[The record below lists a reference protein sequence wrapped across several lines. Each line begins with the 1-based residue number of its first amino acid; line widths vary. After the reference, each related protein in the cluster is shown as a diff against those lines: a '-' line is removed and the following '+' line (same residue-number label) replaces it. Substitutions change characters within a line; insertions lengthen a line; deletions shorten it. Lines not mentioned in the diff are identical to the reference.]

1 MAPEQFRGE
10 VIDARADQ
18 FSFCV
23 ALHEALHGARPT
35 LGHLEPSSVAS
46 TPDRERMDSPGQ
58 KRGGAP
64 RWLFEIVNRGLT
76 PDRDRRFASMDQLL
90 TAVERAR
97 ARPRRRASALVA
109 ACVIGL
115 ATLGGW
121 RLSHA
126 RRFDCAP
133 PADRI
138 SAAWP
143 VGDSHNPRRASIR
156 AALVADGATE
166 GETVWQR
173 LSSLLDRYV
182 QEWSVVYREACEA
195 TNSRG
200 EQSAEVLDLRMR
212 CLNDNLDEVRALTD
226 VLVSGGG
233 GISSTALG
241 AASGLTPV
249 ARCSDVRLL
258 RSAVP
263 LPRDERVLRRVQEV
277 RRSLKNVNALY
288 DLGRSSEALKAATA
302 LRREVDATGYSPLLA
317 ELLNIVGRIQI
328 DLGSEADAKLSLG
341 DAIAAAEAGGDDIEL
356 AKDAN
361 ALSYVVGY
369 VEGRFEEG
377 MRWASLA
384 SAALDRSGPGHLQVR
399 GWVFQDE
406 AAILC
411 RKHDFQSALPLFQRA
426 VALKAEALG
435 EDHSDVAL
443 SLGDLGETLAHLHRW
458 PEALEA
464 VDRAL
469 KIINAHGGRA
479 ADTVVNNRG
488 EVLFGLGRL
497 REARDA
503 FEQALKIEQSDRYLA
518 YPLTGLGKVRI
529 AQGEPKG
536 AIAPL
541 ERALRIRESVE
552 KDPILLAET
561 RFALAQ
567 AVWESGGDGA
577 HAVSLAATARKEY
590 AAEHASSEL
599 GKVDAW
605 LAAHKPRRK
614 QP

>member
-1 MAPEQFRGE
+1 
-10 VIDARADQ
+10 
-18 FSFCV
+18 
-23 ALHEALHGARPT
+23 
-35 LGHLEPSSVAS
+35 
-46 TPDRERMDSPGQ
+46 
-58 KRGGAP
+58 
-64 RWLFEIVNRGLT
+64 
-76 PDRDRRFASMDQLL
+76 
-90 TAVERAR
+90 
-97 ARPRRRASALVA
+97 
-109 ACVIGL
+109 
-115 ATLGGW
+115 
-121 RLSHA
+121 
-126 RRFDCAP
+126 
-133 PADRI
+133 
-138 SAAWP
+138 
-143 VGDSHNPRRASIR
+143 
-156 AALVADGATE
+156 VADGATE

>member
-1 MAPEQFRGE
+1 
-10 VIDARADQ
+10 
-18 FSFCV
+18 
-23 ALHEALHGARPT
+23 
-35 LGHLEPSSVAS
+35 
-46 TPDRERMDSPGQ
+46 
-58 KRGGAP
+58 
-64 RWLFEIVNRGLT
+64 
-76 PDRDRRFASMDQLL
+76 
-90 TAVERAR
+90 
-97 ARPRRRASALVA
+97 
-109 ACVIGL
+109 
-115 ATLGGW
+115 
-121 RLSHA
+121 
-126 RRFDCAP
+126 
-133 PADRI
+133 
-138 SAAWP
+138 
-143 VGDSHNPRRASIR
+143 
-156 AALVADGATE
+156 
-166 GETVWQR
+166 
-173 LSSLLDRYV
+173 
-182 QEWSVVYREACEA
+182 
-195 TNSRG
+195 
-200 EQSAEVLDLRMR
+200 
-212 CLNDNLDEVRALTD
+212 
-226 VLVSGGG
+226 
-233 GISSTALG
+233 
-241 AASGLTPV
+241 
-249 ARCSDVRLL
+249 
-258 RSAVP
+258 